1 MQTEFVHLH
10 VHTQYSLLDGACRIP
25 DLLSLAKQHKMPALA
40 VTDHG
45 NMFGALDFYMAAQ
58 KAGIKPIV
66 GCEVYVAPKSRL
78 DKGTGGIEDKSNHL
92 ILLAQNEQG
101 YKNLMKLV
109 SIGYMEGFYYKP
121 RVDKDSLEKYK
132 DGLIAMTACLKGE
145 VPSKLREL
153 RFNDAMK
160 ACDDFCQIFGKDNV
174 FLELQENNIPE
185 QKTVNEGLVK
195 LSREMGMRLVATNDV
210 HYLAREHS
218 KAHEALL
225 CIQTQ
230 STMNDEGRFRFR
242 TDQLYFKSPEEMAK
256 AFSAY
261 PDAVRNT
268 IEIAS
273 RCDLKLTFGKHHL
286 PKYDVPEGMT
296 KEEYLRSLCEDGLK
310 RRFSVVTPEISK
322 RLDHELKMIQNM
334 GFTSYFLIVWDFIHY
349 AKSRNIPVGPG
360 RGSAAGSLVG
370 YLLGITDI
378 DPLRYRLLFERFL
391 NPERISMPDIDVDFC
406 YERRPEVIE
415 YVQRKYGKENVS
427 QIITFGTMQARGVV
441 RDVGR
446 VLGMQYADV
455 DRIAKLVPPMDPMN
469 PDIGLKDALTSEPE
483 LGNLY
488 KNDPQIKNLID
499 ISLTLEGL
507 NRHASTHAAGVVI
520 ADCPLDTYMPLF
532 KSSEDQVTSGYE
544 MKSLEK
550 IGLLKMDF
558 LGLKTLTVID
568 QALKLVKSIHGVD
581 LDMSALTYD
590 DPKTFE
596 LLCGG
601 HTLGVFQLE
610 SSGMRDLLRKLEP
623 SGFEDIIALLALYRP
638 GPMGSGM
645 LDDFIKRKKKLVPV
659 KYDHKLLEP
668 ILQDTY
674 GIMLYQEQIMF
685 IASNLAGF
693 SLAEADLL
701 RRAMSKKIPEVME
714 QQRKHFVDGA
724 AKNGVTGSV
733 ANKIFD
739 QIVFFSGY
747 GFNRSHSAAY
757 AIVTY
762 RTAYLKANYP
772 AEFMTALLTSERD
785 NTDKIIEYIDECER
799 MGITVLPPKI
809 NESDAY
815 FTIENRGDIRFG
827 LLAIKNVGRGAV
839 ESIVASRQSAG
850 PFTSLEDLCRR
861 VDLRLANR
869 KVLESLIKAGVL
881 DSFGFKRAVMFASLE
896 DILNSA
902 SQAQKEKAT
911 GQLSFFDQPGAT
923 SVFKPV
929 VRETPDIKEW
939 PEPQLLAFEK
949 ELLGIYVT
957 GHPLA
962 RYAKQFRRVNSMQIK
977 DLAQCKDEEMVKIVA
992 LIVKVKNTITKRKQE
1007 KMAILKVEDL
1017 SGEVEVLVFPS
1028 TYSKVCGC
1036 LNAGTVVLLRGRLD
1050 TKESLKILAE
1060 DMFSIDEIYRLVRA
1074 VKVDLIGVRDNVF
1087 ESLKTLLGKYP
1098 GNTPVYLNLTSPA
1111 QTHVQV
1117 VVGQDLFVSPS
1128 DQLVI
1133 DIEKLVG
1140 DKVSLVL

>member
-1 MQTEFVHLH
+1 
-10 VHTQYSLLDGACRIP
+10 
-25 DLLSLAKQHKMPALA
+25 
-40 VTDHG
+40 
-45 NMFGALDFYMAAQ
+45 
-58 KAGIKPIV
+58 
-66 GCEVYVAPKSRL
+66 
-78 DKGTGGIEDKSNHL
+78 
-92 ILLAQNEQG
+92 
-101 YKNLMKLV
+101 
-109 SIGYMEGFYYKP
+109 
-121 RVDKDSLEKYK
+121 
-132 DGLIAMTACLKGE
+132 
-145 VPSKLREL
+145 
-153 RFNDAMK
+153 
-160 ACDDFCQIFGKDNV
+160 
-174 FLELQENNIPE
+174 
-185 QKTVNEGLVK
+185 
-195 LSREMGMRLVATNDV
+195 
-210 HYLAREHS
+210 
-218 KAHEALL
+218 
-225 CIQTQ
+225 
-230 STMNDEGRFRFR
+230 
-242 TDQLYFKSPEEMAK
+242 
-256 AFSAY
+256 
-261 PDAVRNT
+261 
-268 IEIAS
+268 
-273 RCDLKLTFGKHHL
+273 
-286 PKYDVPEGMT
+286 
-296 KEEYLRSLCEDGLK
+296 
-310 RRFSVVTPEISK
+310 
-322 RLDHELKMIQNM
+322 
-334 GFTSYFLIVWDFIHY
+334 
-349 AKSRNIPVGPG
+349 
-360 RGSAAGSLVG
+360 
-370 YLLGITDI
+370 
-378 DPLRYRLLFERFL
+378 
-391 NPERISMPDIDVDFC
+391 
-406 YERRPEVIE
+406 
-415 YVQRKYGKENVS
+415 
-427 QIITFGTMQARGVV
+427 MQARGVV

-799 MGITVLPPKI
+799 MGITVLPPKKRI
-809 NESDAY
+809 
-815 FTIENRGDIRFG
+815 
-827 LLAIKNVGRGAV
+827 
-839 ESIVASRQSAG
+839 
-850 PFTSLEDLCRR
+850 RR
-861 VDLRLANR
+861 VFHDREPRGYPFWIAC
-869 KVLESLIKAGVL
+869 
-881 DSFGFKRAVMFASLE
+881 
-896 DILNSA
+896 
-902 SQAQKEKAT
+902 
-911 GQLSFFDQPGAT
+911 DQERGP
-923 SVFKPV
+923 
-929 VRETPDIKEW
+929 
-939 PEPQLLAFEK
+939 
-949 ELLGIYVT
+949 
-957 GHPLA
+957 
-962 RYAKQFRRVNSMQIK
+962 RR
-977 DLAQCKDEEMVKIVA
+977 
-992 LIVKVKNTITKRKQE
+992 R
-1007 KMAILKVEDL
+1007 
-1017 SGEVEVLVFPS
+1017 
-1028 TYSKVCGC
+1028 
-1036 LNAGTVVLLRGRLD
+1036 
-1050 TKESLKILAE
+1050 
-1060 DMFSIDEIYRLVRA
+1060 
-1074 VKVDLIGVRDNVF
+1074 
-1087 ESLKTLLGKYP
+1087 
-1098 GNTPVYLNLTSPA
+1098 
-1111 QTHVQV
+1111 
-1117 VVGQDLFVSPS
+1117 
-1128 DQLVI
+1128 
-1133 DIEKLVG
+1133 
-1140 DKVSLVL
+1140 